1 MKGRMNRSDINAE
14 LTYTSKME
22 KEEKVVCRH
31 QMMSKRMNCK
41 KVHPHN
47 VVVSLFHKVCG
58 KSLFINCFMRA
69 KVLIIC
75 EIPLHRGLNLY

>member
-1 MKGRMNRSDINAE
+1 
-14 LTYTSKME
+14 ME

-75 EIPLHRGLNLY
+75 ESAGLVLIKPALSSFMRIKSALSR